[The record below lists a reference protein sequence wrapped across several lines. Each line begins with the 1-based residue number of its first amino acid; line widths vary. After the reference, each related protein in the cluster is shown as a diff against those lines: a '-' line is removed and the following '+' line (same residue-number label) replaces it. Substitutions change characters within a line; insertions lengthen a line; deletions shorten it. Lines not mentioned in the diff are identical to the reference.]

1 MCASTRSPRWLS
13 STILSVLS
21 PFIWYA
27 RHSMRSNRSW
37 LTLTRHGSQGGGFW
51 GVISVMLFAHPNRV
65 PHIADGGVLYAWDRN
80 AFVGLGKNVLGGACI
95 FTWTAFWAF
104 LLFAALHAAG
114 HLRISPEAEEDG
126 QDFIEGEPAYPIDL
140 AVFSE

>member
-80 AFVGLGKNVLGGACI
+80 AFVGLGKNVLGAACI
-95 FTWTAFWAF
+95 FTWTAIWAF

>member
-1 MCASTRSPRWLS
+1 M
-13 STILSVLS
+13 
-21 PFIWYA
+21 
-27 RHSMRSNRSW
+27 
-37 LTLTRHGSQGGGFW
+37 
-51 GVISVMLFAHPNRV
+51 ISVMLFAHPNRV